1 MTRLFLLPLLA
12 LAACSTSQ
20 GGPVLGSP
28 VLGGSVLGRVLG
40 QPGEPEAPPPLPPQ
54 VLAALPA
61 GVPPSVVTRNADGC
75 YLITLERTDPP
86 TGYPL
91 TDAAGNPV
99 CEGDAGT
106 ALAAGPIAPPNPA

>member
-20 GGPVLGSP
+20 GGPLLSDT
-28 VLGGSVLGRVLG
+28 VLGGAVLGRVLG

-86 TGYPL
+86 SGYPL
-91 TDAAGNPV
+91 TDAGGNRV
-99 CEGDAGT
+99 CEGATVLVPAGT
-106 ALAAGPIAPPNPA
+106 TPT